1 MSAVKELLGQNGGDD
16 HCGAMIICIAMVCIF
31 EGPPINDYVSDD
43 DDHHHVDHGNVTI
56 CNPFNYT
63 RFNYD
68 DIGMQ

>member
-1 MSAVKELLGQNGGDD
+1 
-16 HCGAMIICIAMVCIF
+16 MVCIF

-68 DIGMQ
+68 DIGMQWVVPLKTPLVVMMMMMMKNIKA